1 MYILEVPDRNIAA
14 DGGKHARHPPL
25 VYRLTRALLLSA
37 TPGLAAIYQL
47 ARYKDRTSAIA
58 HLGSIRS
65 GGSGGAWVPAA
76 ARPDHPRPPRRP
88 FVLTG
93 RGDVDVPGRR
103 AVSIHS
109 RRQQKLQ
116 QLKRLRSVHCEA
128 AAAANQQQQQ
138 QQAYNLP
145 ALIRFT
151 HDYALSDDSKCL
163 VLSSLFNHLDLPLA
177 GNITDPDVDFSDPE
191 VKARLF
197 VSVNAFADYLLRNFF
212 MPLKAATNKTPQLSP
227 ITHSA
232 VQRAQGSSL
241 PQSLA
246 GTPERLSALRG
257 TCLVR
262 DRHRCVISRKFD
274 VTEALRR
281 RKAAPKDARD
291 DDGSIIEPRDVTT
304 LEVAHILPHSLT
316 KAPDS
321 LLRERLHWTF

>member
-1 MYILEVPDRNIAA
+1 MRC
-14 DGGKHARHPPL
+14 R
-25 VYRLTRALLLSA
+25 RF
-37 TPGLAAIYQL
+37 QM
-47 ARYKDRTSAIA
+47 
-58 HLGSIRS
+58 
-65 GGSGGAWVPAA
+65 
-76 ARPDHPRPPRRP
+76 PR
-88 FVLTG
+88 
-93 RGDVDVPGRR
+93 
-103 AVSIHS
+103 
-109 RRQQKLQ
+109 
-116 QLKRLRSVHCEA
+116 
-128 AAAANQQQQQ
+128 
-138 QQAYNLP
+138 
-145 ALIRFT
+145 
-151 HDYALSDDSKCL
+151 
-163 VLSSLFNHLDLPLA
+163 LSSLFNHLDLPLA

-197 VSVNAFADYLLRNFF
+197 VSVNAFADYLLGNFF

-321 LLRERLHWTF
+321 LLSPARKAALDILNMFDMGIVHLIEGAEIDRPFNAITLSTEHHPSFGSFQIFFELVFDQPPNTYRIDAFDDFVGKYLGLPIVRTLYITETGISIPPHLVYLLSIAPLGISCTFQERVIISIGFFSTPRNTECGPTDRPRSGSSLRQN